1 MRYAPDHKD
10 TTRTRL
16 LEVGGALAKE
26 NGFGTTG
33 VDKLMAAAGLTSG
46 AFYAHF
52 RSKGELLEA
61 LVDSELTRSLA
72 RFADKDDAGLLAA
85 LESYLSPN
93 HVDRPAE
100 GCAATSLTPEIA
112 RASEGARQ
120 TFEAR
125 MGDIHAAIAPHV
137 ADDGAAWALMAQ
149 VVGAVMLAR
158 AMASSEVR
166 QAVLDG
172 ALANTRAMVAAAK
185 DSQAAKAAEGSTE
198 SLSNQ

>member
-1 MRYAPDHKD
+1 MRYSPDHKD
-10 TTRTRL
+10 STRAHL
-16 LEVGGALAKE
+16 LDVGGALAKE

-61 LVDSELTRSLA
+61 LVNSELTRSLA
-72 RFADKDDAGLLAA
+72 RFADKDDAQLLAA
-85 LESYLSPN
+85 LEGYLSPS

-120 TFEAR
+120 AFEAR
-125 MGDIHAAIAPHV
+125 MGDIHAAITPHV
-137 ADDGAAWALMAQ
+137 ADGGVAWALMAQ
-149 VVGAVMLAR
+149 AVGAVMLAR
-158 AMASSEVR
+158 AMATPQAR
-166 QAVLDG
+166 QAVLEG
-172 ALANTRAMVAAAK
+172 ALANTQALVAAG
-185 DSQAAKAAEGSTE
+185 QAEKAIGGNAEP
-198 SLSNQ
+198 LSNQ

>member
-1 MRYAPDHKD
+1 MRYAPNHKD
-10 TTRTRL
+10 NTRTRL

-85 LESYLSPN
+85 LEGYLSPS

-112 RASEGARQ
+112 RASDSAKQ

-149 VVGAVMLAR
+149 AVGAVMLAR
-158 AMASSEVR
+158 AMATSEVR

-172 ALANTRAMVAAAK
+172 ALANTRALVAT
-185 DSQAAKAAEGSTE
+185 AKASKATEGSTK

>member
-1 MRYAPDHKD
+1 MRYAPNHKD
-10 TTRTRL
+10 NTRTRL

-85 LESYLSPN
+85 LEGYLSTS

-112 RASEGARQ
+112 RASDSAKQ

-125 MGDIHAAIAPHV
+125 MVDIHAAIAPHV
-137 ADDGAAWALMAQ
+137 ADEGAAWALIAQ
-149 VVGAVMLAR
+149 AVGAVMLAR
-158 AMASSEVR
+158 AMATPATR
-166 QAVLDG
+166 LAVLDG
-172 ALANTRAMVAAAK
+172 ALSNTRALVEAG
-185 DSQAAKAAEGSTE
+185 QATKAAQSSNGKT
-198 SLSNQ
+198 LSN

>member
-1 MRYAPDHKD
+1 MRYAPNHKD
-10 TTRTRL
+10 NTRTRL

-52 RSKGELLEA
+52 RSKGDLLEA
-61 LVDSELTRSLA
+61 LVDRELTHSLA
-72 RFADKDDAGLLAA
+72 RFADKDDAQLLAS
-85 LESYLSPN
+85 LESYLSLA
-93 HVDRPAE
+93 HVDCPAE

-112 RASEGARQ
+112 RASEGAKQ

-125 MGDIHAAIAPHV
+125 MCNIHAAIAPHV
-137 ADDGAAWALMAQ
+137 ADDGAAWALMTQA
-149 VVGAVMLAR
+149 VGAVMLAR
-158 AMASSEVR
+158 AMATPESR

-172 ALANTRAMVAAAK
+172 ALAQCQALIGHRAR
-185 DSQAAKAAEGSTE
+185 E
-198 SLSNQ
+198 N

>member
-1 MRYAPDHKD
+1 MRYAPNHKD
-10 TTRTRL
+10 TTRARL

-85 LESYLSPN
+85 LEGYLSPS
-93 HVDRPAE
+93 HVERPAE
-100 GCAATSLTPEIA
+100 GCAATSLTPEVA
-112 RASEGARQ
+112 RASDGAKQ
-120 TFEAR
+120 SFEAR

-149 VVGAVMLAR
+149 AVGAVMLAR
-158 AMASSEVR
+158 AMASSEAR

-172 ALANTRAMVAAAK
+172 ALANTRALVAAAK
-185 DSQAAKAAEGSTE
+185 DSQATKVPEGSTKL
-198 SLSNQ
+198 LSNQ

>member
-1 MRYAPDHKD
+1 MRYAPNHKD

-85 LESYLSPN
+85 LEGYLSPS
-93 HVDRPAE
+93 HVERPAE

-112 RASEGARQ
+112 RASDSAKQ
-120 TFEAR
+120 SFEAR

-149 VVGAVMLAR
+149 AVGAVMLAR

-172 ALANTRAMVAAAK
+172 ALANTRALVEAAK
-185 DSQAAKAAEGSTE
+185 GSQAVEATEGSTQ

>member
-1 MRYAPDHKD
+1 MRYAPNHKD

-85 LESYLSPN
+85 LEGYLSPS
-93 HVDRPAE
+93 HVDRPAD

-112 RASEGARQ
+112 RASESAKQ

-125 MGDIHAAIAPHV
+125 MAEIHAAMAQHT

-149 VVGAVMLAR
+149 AVGAVMLAR
-158 AMASSEVR
+158 AMATPEVR
-166 QAVLDG
+166 QAVLAG
-172 ALANTRAMVAAAK
+172 ALANTRALVEAG
-185 DSQAAKAAEGSTE
+185 QAAKAAEGANQP
-198 SLSNQ
+198 LSN